1 MSHAFALDARTLRSL
16 VPQASMYAML
26 GCFVGFL
33 LFYDVFHYYCAP
45 FKASLPSWL
54 LVLALGF
61 AGVLACF
68 LYPDIVHV
76 MLSMVLL
83 PLLGAL
89 FCLLIFIS
97 PAFSPDIVGS
107 FFDWLFELAR
117 YIIFDMILASV
128 VIFCSGFISLYIF
141 DTA

>member
-1 MSHAFALDARTLRSL
+1 MSHAFALDARALRSL
-16 VPQASMYAML
+16 VPQASMYLML

-33 LFYDVFHYYCAP
+33 LFYDAFHYYCEP
-45 FKASLPSWL
+45 FKSSLPSWL

-83 PLLGAL
+83 PLLGAV
-89 FCLLIFIS
+89 FCFLLFIS

-107 FFDWLFELAR
+107 LSDWLFELAR
-117 YIIFDMILASV
+117 YIIFDVILASV

-141 DTA
+141 DTD